1 MLSNVNNKRNGGK
14 DMQEAR
20 EEEEEEEEEENGLNL
35 YLITATN
42 TEVRY
47 ELPT

>member
-1 MLSNVNNKRNGGK
+1 MLTIKETGGK

-20 EEEEEEEEEENGLNL
+20 EEEEEEKGLNL